1 MDLREISGAIEKE
14 LVTLFEELRSGISAR
29 EDSRAFGAMIERRI
43 LDNWEAICKRCGFTP
58 VDLPGRRTIFDFGFK
73 VEDCVVGIDVKTK
86 DLDTTKYSDGG
97 ICAVGNLLKFLANDK
112 GQFIIAEFGHNQS
125 TATKDA
131 RDLEYIR
138 VAPFILLPQNS
149 YRIENLGTGQVR
161 LNYTINQVW
170 DEIEWARDIKTF
182 YDIFT
187 DLAIKHY
194 QRVGRDA
201 LKRVEA
207 VESFRRSG
215 YAKFTFTTT

>member
-1 MDLREISGAIEKE
+1 MA
-14 LVTLFEELRSGISAR
+14 AR

-43 LDNWEAICKRCGFTP
+43 LDNWQGICERCGFTP
-58 VDLPGRRTIFDFGFK
+58 VDLPGRRTIFDFGFTI
-73 VEDCVVGIDVKTK
+73 ENRIVGIDVKTK

-125 TATKDA
+125 STTTDA

-138 VAPFILLPQNS
+138 LAPFILLPENS

-170 DEIEWARDIKTF
+170 DEIEWGREVKAF

-201 LKRVEA
+201 QKRLQA
-207 VESFRRSG
+207 IESFRRGG
-215 YAKFTFTTT
+215 YAKFTFAG